1 VIEVEVLKAL
11 ASDKRVAILEWL
23 RDPAAH
29 FPPQRDGDLV
39 DDGVCSVFIADKLG
53 VSQPTASVHLKL
65 LTAAGLLRAK
75 KIKQWT
81 FYRRDE
87 QRITEVKQMFSE
99 GW

>member
-1 VIEVEVLKAL
+1 VVEVEVLKAL
-11 ASDKRVAILEWL
+11 GSDKRMAIMEWL

-87 QRITEVKQMFSE
+87 QRIAEVKQMFSE

>member
-11 ASDKRVAILEWL
+11 GSDKRMAIMEWL

-39 DDGVCSVFIADKLG
+39 EDGVCSVFIADKLG

-87 QRITEVKQMFSE
+87 QRIAEVKQMFSE

>member
-1 VIEVEVLKAL
+1 MIDVEVLKAL
-11 ASDKRVAILEWL
+11 GSDKRMAIMEWL

-39 DDGVCSVFIADKLG
+39 EDGVCSVFIADKLG

>member
-1 VIEVEVLKAL
+1 MLKAL
-11 ASDKRVAILEWL
+11 GSDKRVAIMEWL

-39 DDGVCSVFIADKLG
+39 EDGVCSVFIADKLG

-65 LTAAGLLRAK
+65 LTSAGLLRAK

-87 QRITEVKQMFSE
+87 QRIAEVKQMFSE

>member
-1 VIEVEVLKAL
+1 VLKAL
-11 ASDKRVAILEWL
+11 GSDKRMAIMEWL

-39 DDGVCSVFIADKLG
+39 EDGVCSVFIADKLG

-87 QRITEVKQMFSE
+87 QRIAEVKQMFSE

>member
-53 VSQPTASVHLKL
+53 VRQPTASVHLKL

-75 KIKQWT
+75 RIKQWT

>member
-1 VIEVEVLKAL
+1 VVEVEVLKAL
-11 ASDKRVAILEWL
+11 ASDKRVAIMEWL

-39 DDGVCSVFIADKLG
+39 EDGVCAVFIATKLG

-65 LTAAGLLRAK
+65 LTAAGLLRAR
-75 KIKQWT
+75 KIKGWT

-87 QRITEVKQMFSE
+87 QRVAEVKHMFSE

>member
-1 VIEVEVLKAL
+1 MIDVEVLKAL
-11 ASDKRVAILEWL
+11 GSDKRMAIMEWL

>member
-1 VIEVEVLKAL
+1 VLKAL
-11 ASDKRVAILEWL
+11 GSDKRMAIMEWL
-23 RDPAAH
+23 RDPTAH

-39 DDGVCSVFIADKLG
+39 EDGVCSVFIADKLG

-87 QRITEVKQMFSE
+87 QRIAEVKQMFSE

>member
-1 VIEVEVLKAL
+1 VVEVEVLKAL
-11 ASDKRVAILEWL
+11 GSDKRMAIMEWL

>member
-11 ASDKRVAILEWL
+11 GSDKRMAIMEWL
-23 RDPAAH
+23 RDPTAH

-39 DDGVCSVFIADKLG
+39 EDGVCSVFIADKLG

-75 KIKQWT
+75 RIKQWT

>member
-11 ASDKRVAILEWL
+11 ASNKRVAIMEWL

-75 KIKQWT
+75 RIKQWT

-87 QRITEVKQMFSE
+87 QRISEVKQMFSE
-99 GW
+99 EW

>member
-1 VIEVEVLKAL
+1 VLDVLKAL
-11 ASDKRVAILEWL
+11 ANEKRLAILEWL
-23 RDPAAH
+23 QDPVRH

-53 VSQPTASVHLKL
+53 VSQPTASEHLKL

-75 KIKQWT
+75 RARQWT

-87 QRITEVKQMFSE
+87 ERIAEVKRMLQE
-99 GW
+99 RL

>member
-1 VIEVEVLKAL
+1 MLDVELLKAL
-11 ASDKRVAILEWL
+11 CSEKRLTIMEWL
-23 RDPAAH
+23 RDPTAH

-39 DDGVCSVFIADKLG
+39 EDGVCSVFIADKLG

-65 LTAAGLLRAK
+65 LTGAGLLRAK

-81 FYRRDE
+81 FYSRDE
-87 QRITEVKQMFSE
+87 RRIAEVKRMFDE